1 MCELSWTQHKVF
13 LPMTIQIMGFFW
25 ANKLLHAVILQSQ
38 ESLATTRSGFFPAS
52 FTDGWTCIPFVP
64 AQRDPV
70 ELPPIVDLGNCELYR

>member
-1 MCELSWTQHKVF
+1 MRTFLNAAQGLSTNDNSNY
-13 LPMTIQIMGFFW
+13 GFFW